1 MAKSSK
7 EKSSPSIGQQM
18 TELSEL
24 VEQLEDPEIELEAA
38 LVLYEKGVKL
48 SGSIQKT
55 LESAEQRVAEVAAD
69 VALREE
75 DDAEGEA

>member
-7 EKSSPSIGQQM
+7 AVPSPSITEQM

-24 VEQLEDPEIELEAA
+24 VEQLEDPQIELEVA

-48 SGSIQKT
+48 SGSIQKI
-55 LESAEQRVAEVAAD
+55 LESAEQRVAQVAD
-69 VALREE
+69 GSLL
-75 DDAEGEA
+75 DGDEASDEA

>member
-1 MAKSSK
+1 VAKSSK
-7 EKSSPSIGQQM
+7 ATSPSITEQM

-48 SGSIQKT
+48 SGSIQKI
-55 LESAEQRVAEVAAD
+55 LESAEQRVAQVAAD
-69 VALREE
+69 GSLLEE
-75 DDAEGEA
+75 NEASDEA

>member
-1 MAKSSK
+1 
-7 EKSSPSIGQQM
+7 M

-48 SGSIQKT
+48 SGSIQKI
-55 LESAEQRVAEVAAD
+55 LESAEQRVALVAVD
-69 VALREE
+69 GSLLE
-75 DDAEGEA
+75 EGEASDEA

>member
-7 EKSSPSIGQQM
+7 AVPSPSITEQM

-24 VEQLEDPEIELEAA
+24 VEQLEDPQIELEVA

-48 SGSIQKT
+48 SGSIQKI
-55 LESAEQRVAEVAAD
+55 LESAEQRVAQVAAD
-69 VALREE
+69 GSLL
-75 DDAEGEA
+75 DGDEASDEA

>member
-7 EKSSPSIGQQM
+7 AVSSPSITKQM

-24 VEQLEDPEIELEAA
+24 VEQLEDPQIELEVA

-48 SGSIQKT
+48 SGSIQKI
-55 LESAEQRVAEVAAD
+55 LESAEQRVAQVAAD
-69 VALREE
+69 GSLL
-75 DDAEGEA
+75 DGDEASDES

>member
-7 EKSSPSIGQQM
+7 AAAAPSITEQM

-48 SGSIQKT
+48 SGNIQKI
-55 LESAEQRVAEVAAD
+55 LESAEQRVAQVAAD
-69 VALREE
+69 GSLLEE
-75 DDAEGEA
+75 DEASDEA

>member
-1 MAKSSK
+1 
-7 EKSSPSIGQQM
+7 M

-48 SGSIQKT
+48 SGSIQKI
-55 LESAEQRVAEVAAD
+55 LESAEQRVAQVAAD
-69 VALREE
+69 GSLLE
-75 DDAEGEA
+75 EGEASDEA

>member
-18 TELSEL
+18 AELSEL

-48 SGSIQKT
+48 SGSLQKT
-55 LESAEQRVAEVAAD
+55 LESAEQRVAQVAAD
-69 VALREE
+69 GSLLEE
-75 DDAEGEA
+75 DDSEGEA